1 MMVTKEEVTEILK
14 TVVDPEVGISVIDLG
29 LVYDINVVD
38 GKKVFVNM
46 TLTTPGC
53 PMAQVIA
60 KDAERALSQI
70 EGIEV
75 AQVNLVWEPPWTP
88 DMMTDDAKRMLGWM

>member
-1 MMVTKEEVTEILK
+1 MVTKEEVIEVLK

-60 KDAERALSQI
+60 KDAERALSII
-70 EGIEV
+70 EGVEV

-88 DMMTDDAKRMLGWM
+88 DMMSEDAKKMLGWM

>member
-1 MMVTKEEVTEILK
+1 MVTKEDVIEVLK

-29 LVYDINVVD
+29 LVYDVNVVD
-38 GKKVFVNM
+38 ERKVFVNM

-60 KDAERALSQI
+60 KDAERALSTI
-70 EGIEV
+70 EGVKV
-75 AQVNLVWEPPWTP
+75 AQVNLVWDPPWTP
-88 DMMTDDAKRMLGWM
+88 DMMTDDAKKMLGWM

>member
-1 MMVTKEEVTEILK
+1 MVTKEDVIEVLK
-14 TVVDPEVGISVIDLG
+14 TVMDPEVGISVIDLG
-29 LVYDINVVD
+29 LIYDVNVVD
-38 GKKVFVNM
+38 EKKVFVNM

-60 KDAERALSQI
+60 KDTERALSII
-70 EGIEV
+70 EGVEV

-88 DMMTDDAKRMLGWM
+88 DMMSDDAKKMLGWM